1 MTLSSTS
8 NQATT
13 TNVTVSI
20 PLSSNTTKS
29 VVYSVSTNLSNS
41 TTYSNDTELSSA
53 STTGQYTCT
62 SGLIISMD
70 KVCDG
75 IYDCPGTENTNEG
88 EEEEDCSDYSGDY
101 SG

>member
-1 MTLSSTS
+1 
-8 NQATT
+8 
-13 TNVTVSI
+13 
-20 PLSSNTTKS
+20 
-29 VVYSVSTNLSNS
+29 
-41 TTYSNDTELSSA
+41 
-53 STTGQYTCT
+53 
-62 SGLIISMD
+62 MD